1 MMPKLQ
7 IFGFS
12 TEILLNFLCL
22 VKMPWEIL
30 IIILHVEKLALSSTT
45 TSVFDVLVPPKN
57 NSRLQRNWEWINEA
71 TLNKLIH
78 SLCLDNVSQSFQ
90 VLTVLI
96 NLSSIFL
103 EKCLFGSTLFLFRSS
118 ISCKSVFMCQML
130 LERFLWAA
138 GIGCWLSVWIWW

>member
-1 MMPKLQ
+1 MMLKLQ

-57 NSRLQRNWEWINEA
+57 NSRLQRN
-71 TLNKLIH
+71 
-78 SLCLDNVSQSFQ
+78 
-90 VLTVLI
+90 
-96 NLSSIFL
+96 
-103 EKCLFGSTLFLFRSS
+103 
-118 ISCKSVFMCQML
+118 
-130 LERFLWAA
+130 
-138 GIGCWLSVWIWW
+138 